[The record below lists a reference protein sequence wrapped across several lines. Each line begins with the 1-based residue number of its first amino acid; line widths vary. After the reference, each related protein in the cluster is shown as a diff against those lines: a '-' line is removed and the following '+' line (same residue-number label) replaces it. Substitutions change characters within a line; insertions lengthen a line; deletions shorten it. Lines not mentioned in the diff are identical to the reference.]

1 MMRILK
7 YFVCGIFV
15 ASTALSPSVSFGD
28 AIAVSGEKETA
39 TQPKGNPLS
48 GAGAGTPAVNDSA
61 NKAGDANSK
70 GQMMSMLVGTAL
82 TVAGTS
88 MVSSSNPPTVA
99 AGVVLLGMG
108 ILSFMQGGAHGKTA
122 GTAGLTSNQSDGYND
137 LYETGGGISD
147 PTIAK
152 ETQVGQN
159 TLKNLE
165 KSGVY
170 NPKTGTLK
178 VGGKT
183 YKTSDFASK
192 EAMAAAGFPSGLI
205 DGAYA
210 YAEKAAARAE
220 AKVSKV
226 KLGAMTEANG
236 YADAGG
242 GSGGGSAS
250 TASATDPYA
259 GGMGGAGMGAGSGMG
274 GHDRDPSSLAGMQ
287 KNYNG
292 EPIGVSADSI
302 FLMMTRRYKVK
313 ESQESF
319 YSDSDLALKK

>member
-1 MMRILK
+1 MRILT
-7 YFVCGIFV
+7 YFICGVFV
-15 ASTALSPSVSFGD
+15 ASTVVSPSISYGD
-28 AIAVSGEKETA
+28 AVTVSGEKETA
-39 TQPKGNPLS
+39 TQPQGNPLS
-48 GAGAGTPAVNDSA
+48 GAGSGTPAVNDSA

-88 MVSSSNPPTVA
+88 MVSSSSPPTVA

-108 ILSFMQGGAHGKTA
+108 VLSFMQGGAHGNTKGA
-122 GTAGLTSNQSDGYND
+122 AGLTSNQSDGYND
-137 LYETGGGISD
+137 LYETGGGITD

-152 ETQVGQN
+152 EAQAGQN
-159 TLKNLE
+159 ALKELE

-170 NPKTGTLK
+170 NPKTGTIK
-178 VGGKT
+178 AGGKT

-210 YAEKAAARAE
+210 YAEKAAAKAE
-220 AKVSKV
+220 AKVSKIR
-226 KLGAMTEANG
+226 LGAMTEANG

-242 GSGGGSAS
+242 GGGGSS
-250 TASATDPYA
+250 GSSAAVDPYA
-259 GGMGGAGMGAGSGMG
+259 AGMGAGMGGAGSGMG
-274 GHDRDPSSLAGMQ
+274 GANDRDPSSLAGMQ

-302 FLMMTRRYKVK
+302 FLMMNRRYKVK

>member
-1 MMRILK
+1 MRILT
-7 YFVCGIFV
+7 YLICGIFV
-15 ASTALSPSVSFGD
+15 ASTVVSPSISYGD
-28 AIAVSGEKETA
+28 AVTVSGEKETA

-48 GAGAGTPAVNDSA
+48 GAGSGTPAVNDSA

-82 TVAGTS
+82 TVAGS
-88 MVSSSNPPTVA
+88 AMVSSSNPPTVA

-108 ILSFMQGGAHGKTA
+108 VLSFMQGGAHGKTKGA
-122 GTAGLTSNQSDGYND
+122 AGLTSNQSDGYSD
-137 LYETGGGISD
+137 LYETGGGITD
-147 PTIAK
+147 PTISK
-152 ETQVGQN
+152 EAQVGQN
-159 TLKNLE
+159 TLKDLE

-170 NPKTGTLK
+170 NPKTGTITA
-178 VGGKT
+178 GGKT

-192 EAMAAAGFPSGLI
+192 ESMAAAGFPSGLI

-210 YAEKAAARAE
+210 YAEKAAAKAE
-220 AKVSKV
+220 AKVSKI

-242 GSGGGSAS
+242 GGGGGSSAS
-250 TASATDPYA
+250 SAGTDPYA
-259 GGMGGAGMGAGSGMG
+259 SGMGAGMGGAGGMG

-319 YSDSDLALKK
+319 YSDTDLALKK